1 MCIANVRCDLKAREQ
16 PSTAPDAGRAG
27 HPSRPYLTMKTSDL
41 HIAGSAGNGS
51 GSTLRTLFNLDWL
64 TGTKAKTKK
73 GKFKAGSHPSAGG
86 QPDSKT
92 KVNQSIADVLKL
104 LRADGAR
111 RVGVFGDRGFADLM
125 AAQGPDLTQTWIS
138 TDFVSDIPAGAKRLS
153 AEIMRGLDAIVVGGA
168 DVATRFRFAV
178 REVGARMPEL
188 PVHWVAD
195 NWEFCGGTAA
205 VPIEIDDVDALV
217 FNHFEEFFGI
227 KDDLQ
232 FRFEV
237 IAESG
242 IKRGYR
248 ILGPNQS
255 VALNLNTLAGV
266 GPDGRREGPVCLKI
280 WVAHP
285 YLTRGRHY
293 RFRICGD
300 VFWKDSFT
308 IIHGSH
314 QFFKNPNRL
323 QEFRLIEDV
332 VRNKGHVL
340 ITVPNYDLD
349 MGSNDTIAIGTGAAK
364 KQQRRSRKRPVEVVD
379 FERKPTNDTDRRYFA
394 AAYHGYGTSFWY
406 ALEEGLSGR
415 EGSIAANHLC
425 RVGVDDRA
433 DIAFKPEELEI
444 VKKTVEAGFLIN
456 PVALPVRW
464 GQDDLAFG
472 FNFDASN
479 PPFADYL
486 VRCYDAAGKSLGEF
500 AYHKDVVGAILI
512 EDVLQTWN
520 SPDRAKAVTA
530 LVAPDHLKIGLAPQ
544 RLVTTADMLVRH
556 LKTSDQ
562 DYTEFQNSWRN
573 LGAVVPT
580 LPHWLH
586 PSIGV
591 IGRTNVIGRVRTKGG
606 YRTGVYVANASGNL
620 RYDMPA
626 DVEISAINNAGRR
639 LSHFLTL
646 PAFGSAVVWLDD
658 VLPNLAQHL
667 GASGIATLQVKS
679 ADADLNAHVLG
690 LSPGGAVGLQHLWGY

>member
-1 MCIANVRCDLKAREQ
+1 
-16 PSTAPDAGRAG
+16 
-27 HPSRPYLTMKTSDL
+27 MKTSDL
-41 HIAGSAGNGS
+41 HIAEGGGNGA
-51 GSTLRTLFNLDWL
+51 GGALRAFFGFDWL
-64 TGTKAKTKK
+64 GAKSKKKQK
-73 GKFKAGSHPSAGG
+73 GKFKAGTHPSAGG

-92 KVNQSIADVLKL
+92 KVSQQVADVLKL
-104 LRADGAR
+104 LRADQAR
-111 RVGVFGDRGFADLM
+111 RIGVFGDRGFAALM
-125 AAQGPDLTQTWIS
+125 AAQAADLSQVWIS
-138 TDFVSDIPAGAKRLS
+138 NDFVSDLPAGAKRLG
-153 AEIMRGLDAIVVGGA
+153 RDVLNGLDAIVVGGG

-178 REVGARMPEL
+178 REVGAHAPEL

-205 VPIEIDDVDALV
+205 IPVEIDDLDALV

-237 IAESG
+237 IGESG
-242 IKRGYR
+242 VRRSYR

-255 VALNLNTLAGV
+255 VALNLNQLAGV
-266 GPDGRREGPVCLKI
+266 GADGRREGPVCLRI

-285 YLTRGRHY
+285 FLTRGRHY

-300 VFWKDSFT
+300 VFWRDSFT

-323 QEFRLIEDV
+323 QEFRLIDSV
-332 VRNKGHVL
+332 VRDRGHVL
-340 ITVPNYDLD
+340 MTVPNYDLD
-349 MGSNDTIAIGTGAAK
+349 MGSNDAILVGAGAAK
-364 KQQRRSRKRPVEVVD
+364 TQQRRSRKRPVEVVD
-379 FERKPTNDTDRRYFA
+379 FERKPAHDGARHYFA

-406 ALEEGLSGR
+406 ALEEGLPGKQ
-415 EGSIAANHLC
+415 GSIAANHLC
-425 RVGVDDRA
+425 RVGVDDRN
-433 DIAFKPEELEI
+433 DIVFTPEERAI
-444 VKKTVEAGFLIN
+444 VEKAIAAGFLIN
-456 PVALPVRW
+456 PVAVPVRF
-464 GQDDLAFG
+464 GRDDLSFG

-486 VRCYDAAGKSLGEF
+486 VRFYDRAGEALGDY
-500 AYHKDVVGAILI
+500 AYHKDFIGAVLI
-512 EDVLQTWN
+512 EDVIRQWN
-520 SPDRAKAVTA
+520 GTDADKVATA

-544 RLVTTADMLVRH
+544 RLVTTSDMLVRH
-556 LKTSDQ
+556 LKSGDQ

-591 IGRTNVIGRVRTKGG
+591 IGRTNVMGRVRTKGG
-606 YRTGVYVANASGNL
+606 YRTGVYVVNASGNL
-620 RYDMPA
+620 AYDMPA

-639 LSHFLTL
+639 LAHYLTL
-646 PAFGSAVVWLDD
+646 PAFGSQVVWLDD
-658 VLPNLAQHL
+658 VLPDLARHL
-667 GASGIATLQVKS
+667 GASGIGTLQVKS
-679 ADADLNAHVLG
+679 ADADLNAHVIG
-690 LSPGGAVGLQHLWGY
+690 VSPQGAVGLQHLWGY

>member
-1 MCIANVRCDLKAREQ
+1 MRPDARGG
-16 PSTAPDAGRAG
+16 PAPDAAE
-27 HPSRPYLTMKTSDL
+27 LTMKTSDL
-41 HIAGSAGNGS
+41 HMAESGGNGA
-51 GSTLRTLFNLDWL
+51 GSTLRALFNLDWL
-64 TGTKAKTKK
+64 SGSKAKKK
-73 GKFKAGSHPSAGG
+73 KTKFKAGAHPSSG

-92 KVNQSIADVLKL
+92 RISQSVADVLKL
-104 LRADGAR
+104 LRADAAR
-111 RVGVFGDRGFADLM
+111 RIGVFGDRGFVDLM
-125 AAQGPDLTQTWIS
+125 AAQGADLGQVWIS
-138 TDFVSDIPAGAKRLS
+138 TDFVSDIPAGAKRFSREALG
-153 AEIMRGLDAIVVGGA
+153 GLDAIVVGGG
-168 DVATRFRFAV
+168 DIATRFRFAV
-178 REVGARMPEL
+178 REVGAHAPEL

-205 VPIEIDDVDALV
+205 IPVEIDDLDALV

-242 IKRGYR
+242 VKRFYR

-255 VALNLNTLAGV
+255 VALNLNALAGV

-285 YLTRGRHY
+285 FLTRGRHY

-323 QEFRLIEDV
+323 QEFRLIDSV
-332 VRNKGHVL
+332 VRNQGHVL
-340 ITVPNYDLD
+340 MTVPNYDLD
-349 MGSNDTIAIGTGAAK
+349 MGSNDAIWIGAGADK
-364 KQQRRSRKRPVEVVD
+364 AQQRRSRNRPVEVVD
-379 FERKPTNDTDRRYFA
+379 FERKPNADAARRYFA

-406 ALEEGLSGR
+406 ALEEGLAGKQS
-415 EGSIAANHLC
+415 SIAANHLC
-425 RVGVDDRA
+425 RVGVDDRG
-433 DIAFKPEELEI
+433 DIAFKPEERDI
-444 VKKTVEAGFLIN
+444 VQRAIEAGFMIN
-456 PVALPVRW
+456 PVTLPVRW
-464 GQDDLAFG
+464 GKDDLAFG

-486 VRCYDAAGKSLGEF
+486 VRFYDADGKALGEY
-500 AYHKDVVGAILI
+500 AYHKDFIGAVLI
-512 EDVLQTWN
+512 EDVVRQWN
-520 SPDRAKAVTA
+520 GPDAAKVATA
-530 LVAPDHLKIGLAPQ
+530 LVAPDHLKTGLAPQ

-556 LKTSDQ
+556 LKTGDQ

-573 LGAVVPT
+573 LGAIVPT

-591 IGRTNVIGRVRTKGG
+591 IGRTNIMGRVRTKGG

-620 RYDMPA
+620 AYDMPA
-626 DVEISAINNAGRR
+626 EVEISAINNAGRR
-639 LSHFLTL
+639 LSHYLTL
-646 PAFGSAVVWLDD
+646 PAFGARVVWLDD
-658 VLPNLAQHL
+658 ALPELGQHV

-679 ADADLNAHVLG
+679 ADADLNAHVIG
-690 LSPGGAVGLQHLWGY
+690 VSPRGAVGVQHLWGY

>member
-1 MCIANVRCDLKAREQ
+1 
-16 PSTAPDAGRAG
+16 
-27 HPSRPYLTMKTSDL
+27 MKTSDL
-41 HIAGSAGNGS
+41 QIAESGGNGA
-51 GSTLRTLFNLDWL
+51 GSTLRALFNLDWL
-64 TGTKAKTKK
+64 SGSKANKK
-73 GKFKAGSHPSAGG
+73 SKFKAGTHPSVGG

-92 KVNQSIADVLKL
+92 KVSQSAADVLKL

-111 RVGVFGDRGFADLM
+111 RIGVFGDRGFADLM
-125 AAQGPDLTQTWIS
+125 AAQAGDMSQVWLS
-138 TDFVSDIPAGAKRLS
+138 TDFVSDIPAGARRFGKDALG
-153 AEIMRGLDAIVVGGA
+153 GLEAIVVGGG
-168 DVATRFRFAV
+168 DIATRFRFAV
-178 REVGARMPEL
+178 REVGAHAPEL

-205 VPIEIDDVDALV
+205 VPVEIDDVDALV

-242 IKRGYR
+242 IKRYYR
-248 ILGPNQS
+248 ILGPSQS

-280 WVAHP
+280 HVAHP
-285 YLTRGRHY
+285 FLTRGRHY

-323 QEFRLIEDV
+323 QEFRLIDSV
-332 VRNKGHVL
+332 VREKGHVL

-349 MGSNDTIAIGTGAAK
+349 MGPNDAISIGSGANKA
-364 KQQRRSRKRPVEVVD
+364 QQRRSRKRPVEVVD
-379 FERKPTNDTDRRYFA
+379 FERKPANDATKDTGRHYFA

-415 EGSIAANHLC
+415 QGSIAANHLC

-433 DIAFKPEELEI
+433 DIAFKPEERAI
-444 VKKTVEAGFLIN
+444 VEKAIEAGFLIN
-456 PVALPVRW
+456 PVTLPVRW
-464 GQDDLAFG
+464 GKDDLSFG

-479 PPFADYL
+479 PPFEDYL
-486 VRCYDAAGKSLGEF
+486 VRFYDEGGKALGDY
-500 AYHKDVVGAILI
+500 AYHKDFTGAVLI
-512 EDVLQTWN
+512 EDVVRQWN
-520 SPDRAKAVTA
+520 GPDAAKVAAA

-556 LKTSDQ
+556 LKTGDQ

-591 IGRTNVIGRVRTKGG
+591 IGRTNVIGRVRTKDG
-606 YRTGVYVANASGNL
+606 YRTGVYVTNASGNL
-620 RYDMPA
+620 AYDMPA
-626 DVEISAINNAGRR
+626 EVEISAINNAGRR
-639 LSHFLTL
+639 LSYFLTL
-646 PAFGSAVVWLDD
+646 PAFGARVVWLDD
-658 VLPNLAQHL
+658 ELPGLAQHL

-679 ADADLNAHVLG
+679 ADADLNAHVIG
-690 LSPGGAVGLQHLWGY
+690 VSPQGAVGLQHLWGY

>member
-1 MCIANVRCDLKAREQ
+1 
-16 PSTAPDAGRAG
+16 
-27 HPSRPYLTMKTSDL
+27 MKTSDL
-41 HIAGSAGNGS
+41 HIAESAGNGS
-51 GSTLRTLFNLDWL
+51 GSTLRALFNLDWL
-64 TGTKAKTKK
+64 TGAKAKKK
-73 GKFKAGSHPSAGG
+73 SKFKAGTHPSAGG

-92 KVNQSIADVLKL
+92 KTSQSLADVLKL

-111 RVGVFGDRGFADLM
+111 RVGVFGDRGFAELI
-125 AAQGPDLTQTWIS
+125 AAQAGDLSQVWLS
-138 TDFVSDIPAGAKRLS
+138 TDFVNDIPAGAKRLD
-153 AEIMRGLDAIVVGGA
+153 AEVLRGLDAIVVGGA
-168 DVATRFRFAV
+168 DIATRFRFAV
-178 REVGARMPEL
+178 REVGAHAPTL

-205 VPIEIDDVDALV
+205 IPVEIDDLDALV

-242 IKRGYR
+242 IKRSYR

-266 GPDGRREGPVCLKI
+266 GADGRREGPVCLKI

-285 YLTRGRHY
+285 FLTRGRHY

-323 QEFRLIEDV
+323 QEFRLIESV
-332 VRNKGHVL
+332 VRNQGHVL
-340 ITVPNYDLD
+340 MTVPNYDLD
-349 MGSNDTIAIGTGAAK
+349 MASNDAIAVGTGND
-364 KQQRRSRKRPVEVVD
+364 KQLQRRSRKRPVEIVD
-379 FERKPTNDTDRRYFA
+379 FARQPSNTGERRYFA
-394 AAYHGYGTSFWY
+394 AGYHGYGTSFWY
-406 ALEEGLSGR
+406 ALEEGLPGKQ
-415 EGSIAANHLC
+415 GSIAANHLC

-444 VKKTVEAGFLIN
+444 VQKAIGAGFMIN

-464 GQDDLAFG
+464 GKDDLSFG

-479 PPFADYL
+479 PPFDDYL
-486 VRCYDAAGKSLGEF
+486 VRAYDAAGNSLGAF
-500 AYHKDVVGAILI
+500 AYHKDFIGAVLI
-512 EDVLQTWN
+512 EDVLKSWDY
-520 SPDRAKAVTA
+520 PDRAKVATA

-556 LKTSDQ
+556 LKSGDQ

-573 LGAVVPT
+573 LGTVVPT

-591 IGRTNVIGRVRTKGG
+591 IGRTNVMGRVRSKGG

-620 RYDMPA
+620 RYDMA
-626 DVEISAINNAGRR
+626 AEVEVSAINNAGRR
-639 LSHFLTL
+639 LSHFFTL
-646 PAFGSAVVWLDD
+646 PAFGSNVVWIDD
-658 VLPNLAQHL
+658 VLPELEAHL
-667 GASGIATLQVKS
+667 GRSGIGTLQVKS
-679 ADADLNAHVLG
+679 ADADLNAHVIG

>member
-227 KDDLQ
+227 KDPLQ
-232 FRFEV
+232 FRFEI
-237 IAESG
+237 IAEGEIRRS
-242 IKRGYR
+242 YLV
-248 ILGPNQS
+248 LGPSES
-255 VALNLNTLAGV
+255 VNLNLKSMM
-266 GPDGRREGPVCLKI
+266 PDRKGAVCMKVF
-280 WVAHP
+280 VAHP
-285 YLTRGRHY
+285 FLTRGRHY
-293 RFRICGD
+293 RFRVCGD

-314 QFFKNPNRL
+314 QFFKNPNKV
-323 QEFRLIEDV
+323 QPFRLIDSV
-332 VRNKGHVL
+332 VRSGEVVM
-340 ITVPNYDLD
+340 TVPNYDLD
-349 MGSNDTIAIGTGAAK
+349 MGADDEVKVGVGGNKTALK
-364 KQQRRSRKRPVEVVD
+364 RSRTRPVEEVH
-379 FERKPTNDTDRRYFA
+379 FKRPAGNSSERNYFA
-394 AAYHGYGTSFWY
+394 ASYAGYGTSFWY
-406 ALEEGLSGR
+406 ALDQGFSQQPGKI
-415 EGSIAANHLC
+415 GSIAANHLC
-425 RVGVDDRA
+425 RVGVDNRD
-433 DIAFKPEELEI
+433 DILFTPEEKRI
-444 VKKTVEAGFLIN
+444 VETAIKAGYMIH
-456 PVALPVRW
+456 PCCLPVTSVN
-464 GQDDLAFG
+464 DALAFG

-479 PPFADYL
+479 PPFDDYWLRFYDRNGEL
-486 VRCYDAAGKSLGEF
+486 VGEMR
-500 AYHKDVVGAILI
+500 YHKDFVGPAYLD
-512 EDVLQTWN
+512 EVMAGWTN
-520 SPDRAKAVTA
+520 ARKSEVVTA
-530 LVAPDHLKIGLAPQ
+530 LVCPDHLKIGLAPQ
-544 RLVTTADMLVRH
+544 RLVTTSDMAVRH
-556 LKTSDQ
+556 RSTGDQ
-562 DYTEFQNSWRN
+562 DFTEFQSSWRN
-573 LGAVVPT
+573 VGADIPT

-586 PSIGV
+586 PSIG
-591 IGRTNVIGRVRTKGG
+591 IMGRTNLIGRVRTRDGF
-606 YRTGVYVANASGNL
+606 RTGVYVANASGNL
-620 RYDMPA
+620 NYDMPA
-626 DVEISAINNAGRR
+626 KIELAAINNAGER

-646 PAFGSAVVWLDD
+646 PAFGSEIVWMDD
-658 VLPNLAQHL
+658 VLPTLRQHV
-667 GASGIATLQVKS
+667 GPSGTAALQVKS
-679 ADADLNAHVLG
+679 ADADLTAHVLG
-690 LSPGGAVGLQHLWGY
+690 LSPKGAVGLQHLWGY